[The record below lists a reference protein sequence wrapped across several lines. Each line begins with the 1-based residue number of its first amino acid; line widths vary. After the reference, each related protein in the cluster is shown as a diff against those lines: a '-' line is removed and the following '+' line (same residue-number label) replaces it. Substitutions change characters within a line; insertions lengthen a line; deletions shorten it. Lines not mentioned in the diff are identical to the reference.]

1 LDIWGREQP
10 TANVLISLDEGLL
23 ERLDLEAAERRMSRS
38 ALIAEL
44 AARGLGEPVGPRAL
58 ADAREATRRLKAL
71 LQPSASGDS
80 TAWIRQERDSR

>member
-1 LDIWGREQP
+1 M
-10 TANVLISLDEGLL
+10 AKVLISLNERLL

-44 AARGLGEPVGPRAL
+44 ATKGLGEPVGPGAS
-58 ADAREATRRLKAL
+58 ADAREAIRRLEAL
-71 LQPSASGDS
+71 LQQSASGDS